1 MTTFATV
8 EAKSHFSE
16 MIERAS
22 KGEEI
27 VITKRGLPVV
37 KVVAYE
43 KTAKEEIETFL
54 SKMADFRAS
63 LSSPQTTKPLLKQGQ
78 SWSEFAHENHQW

>member
-1 MTTFATV
+1 MTTLATV

-37 KVVAYE
+37 KVVAYQ
-43 KTAKEEIETFL
+43 KTGKQEMEDFL
-54 SKMADFRAS
+54 SKMSDFRAS
-63 LSSPQTTKPLLKQGQ
+63 LESSKLEEPLLHEGQ
-78 SWSEFAHENHQW
+78 SWSELAHENHQW